1 MKRLT
6 SILIIFITVFLSSCS
21 VYENIYFLENG
32 DVKYDMSIDAGE
44 MIAAMSNMEIKTP
57 GNLPT
62 DSIIHLADLI
72 KDSLEVST
80 NEIQDAIKNIEPI
93 YLKYENNAAEGK
105 FGISIYGDFDNADA
119 LNKAFASMAQLEQ
132 YMSKNKVEGAVNNNF
147 SLDNLYNESRLV
159 WDGTTMK
166 RIITPKPKEESEDE
180 GEGEEKTSP
189 ETGLGSFSKFFANGK
204 MVVKYYFPKKITNVS
219 NPDATLTLDG
229 KTAIIQYPASMLAE
243 PSDKFSIEITTE
255 K

>member
-32 DVKYDMSIDAGE
+32 NVKYDMSIDAGE

-93 YLKYENNAAEGK
+93 YLKYENNAAESK
-105 FGISIYGDFDNADA
+105 FGISIYGA

-132 YMSKNKVEGAVNNNF
+132 YLSKNKEEGAVNNNF

-166 RIITPKPKEESEDE
+166 RIITPKPKEES
-180 GEGEEKTSP
+180 EGEEKTSP